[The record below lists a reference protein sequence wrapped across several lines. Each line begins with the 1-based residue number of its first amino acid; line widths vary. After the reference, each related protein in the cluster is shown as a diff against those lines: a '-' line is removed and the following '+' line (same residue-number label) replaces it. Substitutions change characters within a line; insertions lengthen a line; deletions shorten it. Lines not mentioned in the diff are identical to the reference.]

1 MNQFE
6 NSDNDDFQAFIINDE
21 CIESSNRTESTKFN
35 HKFSEN
41 GSWSLIK
48 FLGIGFLALIAVSS
62 LAKSYDSNSG
72 KVGTFFG
79 FFFVAISL
87 FLYFLFNSAK
97 KYKSDL
103 EKETSSIRNR
113 SYDIKSNR
121 RLSKS
126 NSKHKKF
133 NTIQEHKAY
142 QEAVLGVEKTQEHNS
157 NNAEEIQCFEKQRS
171 ENIELAV
178 KALISLGFKIK
189 RANDLVSRGIDS
201 GIPVEDTQMLIK
213 YALNNNNKA

>member
-1 MNQFE
+1 MNQVE
-6 NSDNDDFQAFIINDE
+6 NSDNDDSQVFIINDE
-21 CIESSNRTESTKFN
+21 HIESSNRTESTKFN

-48 FLGIGFLALIAVSS
+48 FFGIGFFALIVISS
-62 LAKSYDSNSG
+62 LAKSSDSNSG

-79 FFFVAISL
+79 FFIVVISL

-113 SYDIKSNR
+113 SYDMKSNR
-121 RLSKS
+121 RFSKS
-126 NSKHKKF
+126 NSKRKKF

-142 QEAVLGVEKTQEHNS
+142 EKSFSTESGKQNSVNQES
-157 NNAEEIQCFEKQRS
+157 NRLEKQRA
-171 ENIELAV
+171 ENIELAIR
-178 KALISLGFKIK
+178 ALISLKFKIN
-189 RANDLVSRGIDS
+189 RANDLISRALDS
-201 GIPVEDTQMLIK
+201 GIPHEDTQMLIK
-213 YALNNNNKA
+213 YALSNNNKA